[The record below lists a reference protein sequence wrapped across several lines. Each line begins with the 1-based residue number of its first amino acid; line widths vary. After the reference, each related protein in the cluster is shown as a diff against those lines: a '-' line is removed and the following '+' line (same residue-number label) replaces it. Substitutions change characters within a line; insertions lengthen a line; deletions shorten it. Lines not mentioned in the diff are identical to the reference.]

1 MTEDYLTSL
10 KNIYYTKDLFY
21 VKFQVSKTE
30 NALKIRMSDAQKGK
44 CQKMAVFTTSFRF
57 RYILNN
63 VLKKGFLKIQFN
75 RIKTLKKLQ
84 FDSFMI
90 N

>member
-10 KNIYYTKDLFY
+10 KKHLLYKRFVIREISSFKNC
-21 VKFQVSKTE
+21 E

-75 RIKTLKKLQ
+75 RIKTLKK
-84 FDSFMI
+84 I
-90 N
+90 AI